1 MICLQPAI
9 TLLFCAST
17 FPNRIF
23 VDSEDVTHV
32 VNRMTEHLLAVAT
45 HATKIWR
52 QCAERLL
59 GRRPGLLDA
68 LLMPQVP
75 EGCLK
80 HGTRVEVSWQMG
92 RGARWLEA
100 AVLAVHDDG
109 TYAIVVK
116 AFLAFSDV
124 SWPSKAA
131 SL

>member
-1 MICLQPAI
+1 
-9 TLLFCAST
+9 
-17 FPNRIF
+17 
-23 VDSEDVTHV
+23 
-32 VNRMTEHLLAVAT
+32 MTEHLLAVAT

-100 AVLAVHDDG
+100 AVLDVHDDG
-109 TYAIVVK
+109 TYVIKYDQKGPWGDTERHVRQNRVR
-116 AFLAFSDV
+116 LLETELSE
-124 SWPSKAA
+124 PGRC
-131 SL
+131 L